1 MRTKTEEEMASL
13 IKNSASMDEV
23 KAQQLNEIRKALLDI
38 RDILQEQSKPT
49 IKTYNGGFP
58 GAGGGGSGNGAS
70 GIGYKEHLKG
80 GAGTG
85 FNSN

>member
-38 RDILQEQSKPT
+38 RDILKEQSKPKVHHKFLDVGGT
-49 IKTYNGGFP
+49 LREIAERQTDDLIK
-58 GAGGGGSGNGAS
+58 
-70 GIGYKEHLKG
+70 KR
-80 GAGTG
+80 
-85 FNSN
+85 